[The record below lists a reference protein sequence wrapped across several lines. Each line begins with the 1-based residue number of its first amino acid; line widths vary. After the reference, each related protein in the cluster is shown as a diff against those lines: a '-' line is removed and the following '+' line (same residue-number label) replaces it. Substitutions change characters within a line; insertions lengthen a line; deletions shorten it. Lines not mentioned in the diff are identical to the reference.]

1 MFGEQAINQ
10 FSWSTRVVYVGIED
24 WESRNVEGPNYG
36 AGELI
41 TELWRATEG
50 EEQIDQRKMKEKVV
64 KEKSPKVL
72 PSYGLKTKLF

>member
-24 WESRNVEGPNYG
+24 WESRNVEGPNYE

-41 TELWRATEG
+41 TDSEALE
-50 EEQIDQRKMKEKVV
+50 
-64 KEKSPKVL
+64 SH
-72 PSYGLKTKLF
+72 